1 MVKHPGW
8 YSALMPKRKAQPE
21 TPSIVTID
29 PAKRVEGTLT
39 LPGDK
44 SISHR
49 YAMLTALSR
58 GRKVHI
64 WNYAPGADCQST
76 LDVLRLLG
84 VFSERVP
91 TWVATHAKDAPRTNG
106 KTNGTS
112 TATPGIAASADAPP
126 EAPAITAANT
136 AYINIVGRGPR
147 ALLEPATWLDC
158 GNSGSTMRMMAG
170 VLAAHGFESL
180 LTGDASLSRRPMRR
194 VAVPLTQMGALVLA
208 RQGLP
213 PLDIF
218 GTRLH
223 GINYSPEVPSAQV
236 KSAVLLAG
244 LQAEGRTTV
253 CEPAPTRDHTERAFR
268 TFNIAF
274 QQDGPTIAIDGGQE
288 PFPPERLDVPGDVSS
303 AAFWGCAA
311 AALPDS
317 AIEMTGVGLN
327 PSRTGWL
334 TVLQRAGVDVTVT
347 ETHLANGSEPV
358 GTIRVRRG
366 APRALTV
373 APGEVPGVIDEL
385 PVLAALATFPG
396 FEIHVTGAIE
406 LRGKESDRI
415 TALVSGLKA
424 MGAQAREL
432 PDGFVVKGTE
442 PLKGGATVDACH
454 DHRLAMAFAIA
465 TLGAREPVTIKSA
478 EAVAVSY
485 PAFFEVLRRVSQLS

>member
-1 MVKHPGW
+1 
-8 YSALMPKRKAQPE
+8 MPKKKAQPDAPP
-21 TPSIVTID
+21 TSVTVN
-29 PAKRVEGTLT
+29 PAKRVEGSVT

-76 LDVLRLLG
+76 LDVLRMLG
-84 VFSERVP
+84 IFNERVP
-91 TWVATHAKDAPRTNG
+91 TWVAHH
-106 KTNGTS
+106 
-112 TATPGIAASADAPP
+112 ADAP
-126 EAPAITAANT
+126 AGNGASDAAHTVDASNT

-147 ALLEPATWLDC
+147 ALLEPTTWLDC

-218 GTRLH
+218 GTTLR

-244 LQAEGRTTV
+244 LQAQGRTTV
-253 CEPAPTRDHTERAFR
+253 VEPAPTRDHTERAFR
-268 TFNIAF
+268 TFNITF
-274 QQDGPTIAIDGGQE
+274 QQEGQSISIEGGQE
-288 PFPPERLDVPGDVSS
+288 PFPPERLDVPGDISS

-317 AIEMTGVGLN
+317 TVEMTGVGLN

-334 TVLQRAGVDVTVT
+334 TVLKRAGVDLTVT
-347 ETHLANGSEPV
+347 ETQLANGSEPV
-358 GTIRVRRG
+358 GTIVVRRG
-366 APRALTV
+366 APKALTV
-373 APGEVPGVIDEL
+373 TPEEVPGVIDEL
-385 PVLAALATFPG
+385 PVLAALATHQG
-396 FEIHVTGAIE
+396 FAIHVTGAAE

-424 MGAQAREL
+424 MGATAREL
-432 PDGFVVKGTE
+432 PDGFHVEGSAQ
-442 PLKGGATVDACH
+442 LKGGATVDACH

-465 TLGAREPVTIKSA
+465 ALGAREPVEIKGA
-478 EAVAVSY
+478 DVVAISY
-485 PAFFEVLRRVSQLS
+485 PAFFDVLRGISKTQ

>member
-1 MVKHPGW
+1 
-8 YSALMPKRKAQPE
+8 MPKKKLPPQP
-21 TPSIVTID
+21 PKVVTVE
-29 PAKRVEGTLT
+29 PARRVEGTMT

-49 YAMLTALSR
+49 YAMLTGLSPNR
-58 GRKVHI
+58 RVHI

-84 VFSERVP
+84 IFNERVP
-91 TWVATHAKDAPRTNG
+91 TWVAYHDTEPEDAQVDA
-106 KTNGTS
+106 S
-112 TATPGIAASADAPP
+112 T
-126 EAPAITAANT
+126 T
-136 AYINIVGRGPR
+136 AYVNIVGRGPR
-147 ALLEPATWLDC
+147 SLLEPTTWLDC

-208 RQGLP
+208 RAGLP

-218 GTRLH
+218 GTRLR
-223 GINYSPEVPSAQV
+223 GINYTPEVPSAQV
-236 KSAVLLAG
+236 KSAVLFAG
-244 LQAEGRTTV
+244 LQAEGRTTF

-274 QQDGPTIAIDGGQE
+274 EQNGQEIAIEGGQE
-288 PFPPERLDVPGDVSS
+288 PFPPERLDVPGDISS

-317 AIEMTGVGLN
+317 TVDMTGVGLN
-327 PSRTGWL
+327 PSRTGWVN
-334 TVLQRAGVDVTVT
+334 VLQRSGVDLTVE

-358 GTIRVRRG
+358 GRILVRRG
-366 APRALTV
+366 V
-373 APGEVPGVIDEL
+373 PGPLAVRPEEVPGVIDEL
-385 PVLAALATFPG
+385 PVLAALATHPG
-396 FEIHVTGAIE
+396 FSIHVTGAAE

-432 PDGFVVKGTE
+432 PDGFHIEGTQ
-442 PLKGGATVDACH
+442 PLKGGVTVDSCH

-465 TLGAREPVTIKSA
+465 ALGAREPVAINGA
-478 EAVAVSY
+478 DVVAISY
-485 PAFFEVLRRVSQLS
+485 PAFFDVLRRISQAA

>member
-1 MVKHPGW
+1 
-8 YSALMPKRKAQPE
+8 MPKKRVLPDA
-21 TPSIVTID
+21 PSLVTVE
-29 PAKRVEGTLT
+29 PAARVEGTLT

-76 LDVLRLLG
+76 LDILRLLG
-84 VFSERVP
+84 VFNERVP
-91 TWVATHAKDAPRTNG
+91 TWVAHH
-106 KTNGTS
+106 
-112 TATPGIAASADAPP
+112 TAGM
-126 EAPAITAANT
+126 TAAGASSNGQSAPEEYPTVDAGNT
-136 AYINIVGRGPR
+136 AYINMLGRGPR
-147 ALLEPATWLDC
+147 ALLEPPTWLDC

-208 RQGLP
+208 RQGMP

-218 GTRLH
+218 GSSLR
-223 GINYSPEVPSAQV
+223 GINFSPEVPSAQV

-244 LQAEGRTTV
+244 LQATGRTTV
-253 CEPAPTRDHTERAFR
+253 SEPAPTRDHTERAFR

-274 QQDGPTIAIDGGQE
+274 HQEGQSISIDGGQE
-288 PFPPERLDVPGDVSS
+288 PFPPERLDIPGDISS

-311 AALPDS
+311 AALPGS
-317 AIEMTGVGLN
+317 AVELTGVGLN

-334 TVLQRAGVDVTVT
+334 SVLRRAGDDLTVT

-358 GTIRVRRG
+358 GTILVRRG
-366 APRALTV
+366 APKTLTV
-373 APGEVPGVIDEL
+373 APEEVPGVIDEL

-415 TALVSGLKA
+415 TALVTGLKA

-432 PDGFVVKGTE
+432 PDGFDVRGTA
-442 PLKGGATVDACH
+442 PIKGGTTVDACH

-465 TLGAREPVTIKSA
+465 ALGAREPVSIKGA
-478 EAVAVSY
+478 DVVAISY
-485 PAFFEVLRRVSQLS
+485 PAFFDALRSISQAQ

>member
-1 MVKHPGW
+1 
-8 YSALMPKRKAQPE
+8 MPKKKAQPE
-21 TPSIVTID
+21 SPSVVTVD

-91 TWVATHAKDAPRTNG
+91 TWVADHAKDAPRGPGALNGTTNG
-106 KTNGTS
+106 AVKGHINGTANG
-112 TATPGIAASADAPP
+112 TTP
-126 EAPAITAANT
+126 EEPAITPANT

-218 GTRLH
+218 GTSLH
-223 GINYSPEVPSAQV
+223 GINYTPEVPSAQV

-244 LQAEGRTTV
+244 LQAQGRTTV
-253 CEPAPTRDHTERAFR
+253 TEPAPTRDHTERAFR

-274 QQDGPTIAIDGGQE
+274 DQDGRTIGIEGGQD
-288 PFPPERLDVPGDVSS
+288 PFPPERLDVPGDISS

-311 AALPDS
+311 AALPGS
-317 AIEMTGVGLN
+317 TIEMTGVGLN

-334 TVLQRAGVDVTVT
+334 AVLQRAGVDLTVT

-358 GTIRVRRG
+358 GTILVRRG
-366 APRALTV
+366 APKTLTV
-373 APGEVPGVIDEL
+373 NPDEVPGVIDEL

-432 PDGFVVKGTE
+432 PDGFVVKGTD

-465 TLGAREPVTIKSA
+465 TLGAREPVTIKGA
-478 EAVAVSY
+478 EAVAISY
-485 PAFFEVLRRVSQLS
+485 PAFFEVLRRISQAA

>member
-1 MVKHPGW
+1 
-8 YSALMPKRKAQPE
+8 MPKKKAPPE
-21 TPSIVTID
+21 TPSTVTVD
-29 PAKRVEGTLT
+29 PAKRVEGTLA

-91 TWVATHAKDAPRTNG
+91 TWVASHAKDAPRVNG
-106 KTNGTS
+106 
-112 TATPGIAASADAPP
+112 APVPAPLAAADAPP
-126 EAPAITAANT
+126 EEPAITAANT

-147 ALLEPATWLDC
+147 ALSEPATWLDC

-218 GTRLH
+218 GTSLH
-223 GINYSPEVPSAQV
+223 GINYSPDVPSAQV

-253 CEPAPTRDHTERAFR
+253 SEPAPTRDHTERAFR
-268 TFNIAF
+268 TFNITF
-274 QQDGPTIAIDGGQE
+274 HQQGPTIAIDGGQE
-288 PFPPERLDVPGDVSS
+288 PFPPERLDVPGDISS

-311 AALPDS
+311 AALPGS

-334 TVLQRAGVDVTVT
+334 TVLQRAGVDLTVT

-358 GTIRVRRG
+358 GTILVRRG
-366 APRALTV
+366 APKALTV
-373 APGEVPGVIDEL
+373 APADVPGVIDEL

-432 PDGFVVKGTE
+432 PDGFVVKGVE
-442 PLKGGATVDACH
+442 PLTGAATVDACH

-465 TLGAREPVTIKSA
+465 ALGAREPVTIKGA

-485 PAFFEVLRRVSQLS
+485 PAFFEVLRRISQAS

>member
-1 MVKHPGW
+1 
-8 YSALMPKRKAQPE
+8 MPKKKAQPDAP
-21 TPSIVTID
+21 PSTVTVE
-29 PAKRVEGTLT
+29 PARRVEGTVT

-58 GRKVHI
+58 GRKVRI

-76 LDVLRLLG
+76 LDVLRMLG
-84 VFSERVP
+84 VFNERVP
-91 TWVATHAKDAPRTNG
+91 TWVAHHDEPEPAPQNGSPAPRPASPDG
-106 KTNGTS
+106 AS
-112 TATPGIAASADAPP
+112 ITP
-126 EAPAITAANT
+126 ANT

-147 ALLEPATWLDC
+147 ALLEPTTWLDC

-218 GTRLH
+218 GTTLR

-253 CEPAPTRDHTERAFR
+253 TEPAPTRDHTERAFR
-268 TFNIAF
+268 TFNITF
-274 QQDGPTIAIDGGQE
+274 HQDGHSVAVDGGQE
-288 PFPPERLDVPGDVSS
+288 PFPPERLDVPGDISS

-311 AALPDS
+311 AALHDS
-317 AIEMTGVGLN
+317 AVDMTGVGLN

-334 TVLQRAGVDVTVT
+334 TVLQRAGVDLTVT
-347 ETHLANGSEPV
+347 ESHLANGSEPV

-366 APRALTV
+366 APKPLTV
-373 APGEVPGVIDEL
+373 KPEEVPGVIDEL
-385 PVLAALATFPG
+385 PVLAALATHPG
-396 FEIHVTGAIE
+396 FSIHVTGAAE

-424 MGAQAREL
+424 MGATAREL
-432 PDGFVVKGTE
+432 PDGFHVEGTT
-442 PLKGGATVDACH
+442 PLKGGTTVDACH

-465 TLGAREPVTIKSA
+465 ALGAREPVAIKGA
-478 EAVAVSY
+478 DVVAISY
-485 PAFFEVLRRVSQLS
+485 PAFFDVLRGLSKTQ

>member
-1 MVKHPGW
+1 
-8 YSALMPKRKAQPE
+8 MPKKKVLPHAPKVVTV
-21 TPSIVTID
+21 TP
-29 PAKRVEGTLT
+29 ARRVAGTLT

-84 VFSERVP
+84 VFNERVP
-91 TWVATHAKDAPRTNG
+91 TWVANHASEAQ
-106 KTNGTS
+106 
-112 TATPGIAASADAPP
+112 AAARRGAPP
-126 EAPAITAANT
+126 APAEAAPVDASNT
-136 AYINIVGRGPR
+136 AYVNMVGRGPR
-147 ALLEPATWLDC
+147 GLLEPTTWLDC

-170 VLAAHGFESL
+170 VVAAHGFESL

-218 GTRLH
+218 GTSLR

-253 CEPAPTRDHTERAFR
+253 SEPAPTRDHTERAFR
-268 TFNIAF
+268 TFNIHC
-274 QQDGPTIAIDGGQE
+274 QQTGHEIAIDGGQE
-288 PFPPERLDVPGDVSS
+288 PFPPERLDVPGDISS

-317 AIEMTGVGLN
+317 AVEMTGVGLN

-334 TVLQRAGVDVTVT
+334 TVLQRAGVDLTVT

-358 GTIRVRRG
+358 GTILVRRG
-366 APRALTV
+366 APKPLTV
-373 APGEVPGVIDEL
+373 RPEEVPGVIDEL
-385 PVLAALATFPG
+385 PVLAALATHQG
-396 FEIHVTGAIE
+396 FAIHVTGAAE

-432 PDGFVVKGTE
+432 PDGFHVEGTQA
-442 PLKGGATVDACH
+442 LKGGVTVDACH

-465 TLGAREPVTIKSA
+465 ALGAHEPVAINGA
-478 EAVAVSY
+478 DVVAISY
-485 PAFFEVLRRVSQLS
+485 PAFFEVLRGISQAP

>member
-1 MVKHPGW
+1 
-8 YSALMPKRKAQPE
+8 MPKKKAPPE
-21 TPSIVTID
+21 AAPSIVTVD
-29 PAKRVEGTLT
+29 PARRVEGSLT

-91 TWVATHAKDAPRTNG
+91 TWVADHAKDAPRTAS
-106 KTNGTS
+106 TDPTPHINGT
-112 TATPGIAASADAPP
+112 AALA

-147 ALLEPATWLDC
+147 ALLEPSTWLDC

-218 GTRLH
+218 GSSLR

-244 LQAEGRTTV
+244 LQAQGRTTV
-253 CEPAPTRDHTERAFR
+253 TEPAPTRDHTERAFR
-268 TFNIAF
+268 TFNITFA
-274 QQDGPTIAIDGGQE
+274 QEGKTIAIEGGQE
-288 PFPPERLDVPGDVSS
+288 PFPPERLDVPGDISS

-311 AALPDS
+311 AALPGS
-317 AIEMTGVGLN
+317 TIELTGVGLN

-334 TVLQRAGVDVTVT
+334 TVLRRAGVDLTIT

-358 GTIRVRRG
+358 GTILVRRG
-366 APRALTV
+366 VPKPLTV
-373 APGEVPGVIDEL
+373 TPEEVPGVIDEL

-415 TALVSGLKA
+415 TALVTGLKA

-442 PLKGGATVDACH
+442 PIHGAATVDACH

-465 TLGAREPVTIKSA
+465 ALGARAPVTIKGA
-478 EAVAVSY
+478 EAVAISY
-485 PAFFEVLRRVSQLS
+485 PAFFDVLRRISQG

>member
-1 MVKHPGW
+1 VPV
-8 YSALMPKRKAQPE
+8 MPKKKAQPD
-21 TPSIVTID
+21 TPSVVTVD
-29 PAKRVEGTLT
+29 PAKRVEGRLT

-91 TWVATHAKDAPRTNG
+91 TWVADHAKDAPRSPGGGNG
-106 KTNGTS
+106 SRANGT
-112 TATPGIAASADAPP
+112 AVGPVNGTP
-126 EAPAITAANT
+126 EEPAITPANT

-147 ALLEPATWLDC
+147 ALIEPATWLDC

-218 GTRLH
+218 GTSLH
-223 GINYSPEVPSAQV
+223 GINYTPEVPSAQV

-244 LQAEGRTTV
+244 LQAQGRTTV
-253 CEPAPTRDHTERAFR
+253 TEPAPTRDHTERAFR

-274 QQDGPTIAIDGGQE
+274 DQNGRTIGVEGGQD
-288 PFPPERLDVPGDVSS
+288 PFPPERLDVPGDISS

-317 AIEMTGVGLN
+317 TIEMTGVGLN

-334 TVLQRAGVDVTVT
+334 AVLQRAGVDLTVT

-358 GTIRVRRG
+358 GTILVRRG
-366 APRALTV
+366 APKTLTV
-373 APGEVPGVIDEL
+373 LPDEVPGVIDEL

-432 PDGFVVKGTE
+432 PDGFVVKGTD

-465 TLGAREPVTIKSA
+465 ALGARDSVTIKSA
-478 EAVAVSY
+478 EAVAISY
-485 PAFFEVLRRVSQLS
+485 PAFFDVLRRISQAA

>member
-1 MVKHPGW
+1 
-8 YSALMPKRKAQPE
+8 MPKKKAQPE
-21 TPSIVTID
+21 SPSVVTVD

-91 TWVATHAKDAPRTNG
+91 TWVADHAKDAPRG
-106 KTNGTS
+106 PGALNGTVNGAVKGHVNG
-112 TATPGIAASADAPP
+112 TANGTTP
-126 EAPAITAANT
+126 EEPAITPANT

-218 GTRLH
+218 GTSLH
-223 GINYSPEVPSAQV
+223 GINYTPEVPSAQV

-244 LQAEGRTTV
+244 LQAQGRTTV
-253 CEPAPTRDHTERAFR
+253 TEPAPTRDHTERAFR

-274 QQDGPTIAIDGGQE
+274 DQDGRTIGIEGGQD
-288 PFPPERLDVPGDVSS
+288 PFPPERLDVPGDISS

-311 AALPDS
+311 AALPGS
-317 AIEMTGVGLN
+317 TIEMTGVGLN

-334 TVLQRAGVDVTVT
+334 AVLQRAGVDLTVT

-358 GTIRVRRG
+358 GTILVRRG
-366 APRALTV
+366 APKTLTV
-373 APGEVPGVIDEL
+373 NPDEVPGVIDEL

-432 PDGFVVKGTE
+432 PDGFVVKGTD

-465 TLGAREPVTIKSA
+465 TLGAREPVTIKGA
-478 EAVAVSY
+478 EAVAISY
-485 PAFFEVLRRVSQLS
+485 PAFFDVLRRISQAA